1 MTNCSLDCAS
11 ISRASA
17 TCHLTKFSHRNCKQA
32 MVNKTIVTDNANVW
46 GEPLLLD
53 VLTLWGQNYFEAIP
67 IYNQGKSLLSKRKSS
82 IGKGSSLAINI
93 FDIKAPSE
101 LLLLITQAIW
111 LNWLYQLALTS
122 EMAFRIQK

>member
-1 MTNCSLDCAS
+1 MPFDEIFPPQLQASNGQQNNC
-11 ISRASA
+11 
-17 TCHLTKFSHRNCKQA
+17 HRQCKC
-32 MVNKTIVTDNANVW
+32 M

>member
-46 GEPLLLD
+46 GNPCFWMFWHYGVKIFFTFQFRFNKQGKLLKETSVKVQVLLL
-53 VLTLWGQNYFEAIP
+53 
-67 IYNQGKSLLSKRKSS
+67 
-82 IGKGSSLAINI
+82 
-93 FDIKAPSE
+93 
-101 LLLLITQAIW
+101 
-111 LNWLYQLALTS
+111 
-122 EMAFRIQK
+122 AFVI